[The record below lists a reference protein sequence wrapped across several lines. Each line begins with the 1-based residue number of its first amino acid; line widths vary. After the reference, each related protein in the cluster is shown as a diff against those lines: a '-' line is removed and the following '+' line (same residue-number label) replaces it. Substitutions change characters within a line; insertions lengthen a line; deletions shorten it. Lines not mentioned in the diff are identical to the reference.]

1 MSTEPL
7 TLIDAA
13 DSPDE
18 VVGRRYRAIQGLAVS
33 SFVLGVLSIV
43 VVLSK
48 WFGVI
53 PAAGITLG
61 WLAMRQIRRNP
72 EETAGTD
79 FARWGM
85 GLSIGFWVIGSGWHV
100 YEYYNEV
107 PPGYQK
113 ISYKTLQ
120 PASDEKEFRIP
131 SAAEDLDQ
139 QKVFIQGFM
148 FRARKQTNLKEF
160 VLVDDRGACSFCAAQ
175 AESDPADPSE
185 TQGRP
190 KHRLHDFPRRHRWRI
205 LRPQGPQEKGM
216 GGLVYL
222 IEADFLR

>member
-53 PAAGITLG
+53 PAAGIALG

-160 VLVDDRGACSFCAAQ
+160 ALVDDRGACSFCA
-175 AESDPADPSE
+175 PS
-185 TQGRP
+185 R
-190 KHRLHDFPRRHRWRI
+190 K
-205 LRPQGPQEKGM
+205 
-216 GGLVYL
+216 
-222 IEADFLR
+222 